1 MSFSHSISPSK
12 THDVEVVMTYTDG
25 IFSTTYT
32 FQLNHVDYWGD
43 VEQHID
49 YHMVQ
54 PTVFGTPREIMVR
67 DVEKLKKEYLLN
79 NQSDN

>member
-1 MSFSHSISPSK
+1 MWQHNISPSL
-12 THDVEVVMTYTDG
+12 THDVEVVVTYTDDM
-25 IFSTTYT
+25 FSTSYT
-32 FQLNHVDYWGD
+32 FQLNHSDFTGT

-54 PTVFGTPREIMVR
+54 PTVFGTPREIMIR

-79 NQSDN
+79 NQLGQ